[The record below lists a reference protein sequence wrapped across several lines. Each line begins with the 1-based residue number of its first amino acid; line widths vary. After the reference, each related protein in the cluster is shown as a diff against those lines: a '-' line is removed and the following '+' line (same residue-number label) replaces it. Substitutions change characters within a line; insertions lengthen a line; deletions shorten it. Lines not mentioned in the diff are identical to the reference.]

1 MCDLNGTGEKP
12 VYYRMK
18 IQRNMDMEDFVERIT
33 YPGSGLS
40 RGSVIQVMTT
50 VAEHLAY
57 CMAEGQ
63 SVTLDGIGTFTP
75 RLGVAKDK
83 EIDSL
88 DGDEPK
94 RNARSIEVGGVNFR
108 VDKTLLYRT
117 NALCEPVRA
126 PWKPRRSS
134 QQYTSEERL
143 RLALDY
149 LETHPY
155 LTVTE
160 YRKLTGLLRTAATE
174 ELKAWAADTQTGIR
188 AVGRGT
194 HKVYVK
200 NEE

>member
-1 MCDLNGTGEKP
+1 MAEYIKQEMCDLNGTGEKP

-83 EIDSL
+83 EIDLQKAAAAKIPSSPAE
-88 DGDEPK
+88 EPSVSSPDAQREGTLPPIRADHK
-94 RNARSIEVGGVNFR
+94 DYFSTTGIVRANASKICLILWNARSAIS
-108 VDKTLLYRT
+108 TS
-117 NALCEPVRA
+117 ASMSS
-126 PWKPRRSS
+126 KPSR
-134 QQYTSEERL
+134 
-143 RLALDY
+143 
-149 LETHPY
+149 
-155 LTVTE
+155 
-160 YRKLTGLLRTAATE
+160 
-174 ELKAWAADTQTGIR
+174 
-188 AVGRGT
+188 
-194 HKVYVK
+194 
-200 NEE
+200 

>member
-1 MCDLNGTGEKP
+1 MFFTGKYEQLYLVAVMAEYIKQEMCDLNGTGEKP

-88 DGDEPK
+88 EKSKVEQTKYYNYDEMF
-94 RNARSIEVGGVNFR
+94 RSW
-108 VDKTLLYRT
+108 LLA
-117 NALCEPVRA
+117 ALLLFGLEI
-126 PWKPRRSS
+126 
-134 QQYTSEERL
+134 
-143 RLALDY
+143 AL
-149 LETHPY
+149 
-155 LTVTE
+155 
-160 YRKLTGLLRTAATE
+160 
-174 ELKAWAADTQTGIR
+174 
-188 AVGRGT
+188 RGT
-194 HKVYVK
+194 LYKGIV
-200 NEE
+200 